1 MLVNKS
7 IVQTWTNALAN
18 DQLADVELQVLALNI
33 FVTLC
38 YMKKTQFP
46 QTVQTGARGRPCV
59 TGDVGFFD
67 HLHSSVSHHVCFP
80 IILYVS
86 HVSPTGGDRLCEGL
100 SLWLLPPPSQEFARR
115 LRVLLYPGGR

>member
-38 YMKKTQFP
+38 YMKKKHNFLKLFKQVRAGALVSLVMSGSLTICIHLSPIMCVFP
-46 QTVQTGARGRPCV
+46 SFYMSLMSLRLVV
-59 TGDVGFFD
+59 TG
-67 HLHSSVSHHVCFP
+67 SV
-80 IILYVS
+80 
-86 HVSPTGGDRLCEGL
+86 
-100 SLWLLPPPSQEFARR
+100 
-115 LRVLLYPGGR
+115 RV